1 MRKMLLII
9 GLLLAMSNMAQA
21 GNGREI
27 IDGVL
32 GNIIGEIGRQ
42 QQDLYN
48 RQAYEANALA
58 QSCFHGNDGACTYAL
73 RNPQLTP
80 DLRAAVL
87 DRLKA
92 IAGQRKD
99 EERARK
105 TFVANWNICRDHA
118 DMAACDAALNFQN
131 IAVKDRRQL
140 EAWRDTIFARVQ
152 EQQRLEAER
161 QAALAQKQQ
170 QDAEAQRQAEWN
182 RQQQAQR
189 ETEAARIRAEQARE
203 DNARHQAEA
212 EQAKAGE
219 QRRLAEL
226 RASEAESFAVEQ
238 AHHAPGRSSAGPQ
251 PLITGSLD
259 RPPSPVSSAYLT
271 WLILSVT
278 MVSIFVA
285 GEWRLCTGLAADFS
299 SYLAKSASTYAVLLK
314 HALTTATPPTEP
326 GPEVPS
332 AIDILFPLT
341 GHFPTDVRRALAG

>member
-9 GLLLAMSNMAQA
+9 GLLLAMSNMAHMAQA

-58 QSCFHGNDGACTYAL
+58 QSCFTGNDGACTYAL
-73 RNPQLTP
+73 RHPQLTP

-118 DMAACDAALNFQN
+118 DMAACDAALNFQKL
-131 IAVKDRRQL
+131 AGKDRRQL
-140 EAWRDTIFARVQ
+140 EAWRNTIFARAQ
-152 EQQRLEAER
+152 EQQRLEG
-161 QAALAQKQQ
+161 AALAQKQQ
-170 QDAEAQRQAEWN
+170 QEAEAQRQAEWN

-189 ETEAARIRAEQARE
+189 ESDAARIRDEQARE

-212 EQAKAGE
+212 EQAKSGE

-226 RASEAESFAVEQ
+226 RASETERFVVEQ

-251 PLITGSLD
+251 PLTTGSLD